1 MHRYG
6 RGTGG
11 GSRRGALPNAI
22 AQCNPDRTQRLPPH
36 RRTHRTVTAPRP
48 QLVPPPPEAP
58 AWPHLASPRLAS
70 PHLTSPHLASPRLA
84 SPRLA
89 SPIAAASP
97 IATAT
102 AAPRQD
108 QNALPQSQLDLSSMS
123 TISSNLQPPAISSPS
138 PPHSAPWPDLG
149 PERESR
155 CARVRVKG
163 QG

>member
-1 MHRYG
+1 MLSY
-6 RGTGG
+6 
-11 GSRRGALPNAI
+11 
-22 AQCNPDRTQRLPPH
+22 
-36 RRTHRTVTAPRP
+36 
-48 QLVPPPPEAP
+48 PE
-58 AWPHLASPRLAS
+58 RLAS
-70 PHLTSPHLASPRLA
+70 GALRAARLASPRLA
-84 SPRLA
+84 SPRLT

-108 QNALPQSQLDLSSMS
+108 QSALPQSQLDLSSIS

-155 CARVRVKG
+155 YARVRVKG
-163 QG
+163 QGQGSGLRVRVKSQGQGQGSSIRGLTVLGARAKVSVRAVLGLGLRSGLA